1 MILILLN
8 YLFFFFNNLF
18 LFWLLLCRNNFYFL
32 ILLILLRWHYLIIF
46 KFFFVDLSY
55 FFFLLAFYSYLV
67 SLKLINIRFD
77 STDIRLNLFNVI
89 IFSSL
94 FNFQHC
100 FQYFFLLFISFLFF
114 LIITENVVIFQ
125 DLGDLLIESK
135 EVSRHAILE
144 LWQHTAI
151 RMLLQLNLCI
161 DSLLMKLVVLD
172 NILPRDSLSLES
184 LSRWHLYYL

>member
-1 MILILLN
+1 MN
-8 YLFFFFNNLF
+8 YLFFFFKN
-18 LFWLLLCRNNFYFL
+18 LLLLLFSRNNFYFL
-32 ILLILLRWHYLIIF
+32 ILLIWLRWDYLIIF
-46 KFFFVDLSY
+46 KFFFVDLSF
-55 FFFLLAFYSYLV
+55 FFFLLALYSYLV
-67 SLKLINIRFD
+67 SLKLINISFD

-89 IFSSL
+89 IFSRL

-151 RMLLQLNLCI
+151 RMLL
-161 DSLLMKLVVLD
+161 
-172 NILPRDSLSLES
+172 
-184 LSRWHLYYL
+184 